1 VIQDTS
7 VRRFL
12 DSLADRSA
20 TPGGGSATALLGAI
34 GAALVSMVCQLTLE
48 KDGSGELKPQMQAVL
63 ERARVAQERLTLLL
77 DEDVRAFSAVM
88 AAYALPRA
96 NAEET
101 RARSEAIQAALHA
114 ATLVPLACAR
124 ESGEVMELSR
134 IAAEKGHLHAIGEAG
149 VAALAAHAA
158 LRGAALNVSL
168 NAGSIKDQKFVET
181 TLSELEQIVRRYG
194 RLDASVQE
202 LLDGRLK

>member
-1 VIQDTS
+1 
-7 VRRFL
+7 
-12 DSLADRSA
+12 
-20 TPGGGSATALLGAI
+20 
-34 GAALVSMVCQLTLE
+34 
-48 KDGSGELKPQMQAVL
+48 
-63 ERARVAQERLTLLL
+63 
-77 DEDVRAFSAVM
+77 
-88 AAYALPRA
+88 
-96 NAEET
+96 
-101 RARSEAIQAALHA
+101 
-114 ATLVPLACAR
+114 
-124 ESGEVMELSR
+124 MELSR

-202 LLDGRLK
+202 LVDSRLK